1 MGNAKAQR
9 RNGRNGKGFVGC
21 GVDNRAAG
29 VQNWG
34 MEYDWDEL
42 KLETNLEKHGLD
54 FNSVY
59 AFQWDTAVT
68 RVSARRGELRLLS
81 YGYIG
86 ERLHVV
92 IYVIRE
98 RKRRIISLRKA
109 NARER
114 RDYER
119 DRA

>member
-1 MGNAKAQR
+1 
-9 RNGRNGKGFVGC
+9 
-21 GVDNRAAG
+21 
-29 VQNWG
+29 

-42 KLETNLEKHGLD
+42 KRETNLEKHGLD

-59 AFQWDTAVT
+59 AFQWTTAVT

-92 IYVIRE
+92 IYTIRDG
-98 RKRRIISLRKA
+98 KRLIISMRKA

-119 DRA
+119 DRD

>member
-1 MGNAKAQR
+1 
-9 RNGRNGKGFVGC
+9 
-21 GVDNRAAG
+21 
-29 VQNWG
+29 

-59 AFQWDTAVT
+59 DFQWDTAVT

-119 DRA
+119 DQA

>member
-1 MGNAKAQR
+1 
-9 RNGRNGKGFVGC
+9 
-21 GVDNRAAG
+21 
-29 VQNWG
+29 

-59 AFQWDTAVT
+59 GFQWDTAVT
-68 RVSARRGELRLLS
+68 RVSERHGESRLLS

-86 ERLHVV
+86 ERLHVI